1 MKNTNYTNK
10 LIENKNL
17 ILNHFAEK
25 SPNFYFNFLTTKSMV
40 GKMNVGTREQ
50 WSGCHCRVQYF
61 DENHGKAVI
70 DGKITDKDW
79 KEFATPKAYYIT
91 FNAYNDYRNQKEDF
105 GYLSVS
111 LRADL
116 VDFWSDAPVSNCY
129 VLFVSSLDGK
139 IYEMPVKSVVDYVL
153 KNKESCKVC
162 YNGFLDYIIPVCN
175 ETVEYESKQI
185 GYELRQMTYNVQYYK
200 PEYIANFTYSV
211 YRRGTAIKVGMFSA
225 SGKFMNERIFRSI
238 SELYDK
244 IEKVYKKS
252 KKTLQRQIAREEAI
266 KLENG
271 MMIIISS
278 DLDKNFNDTDYIFT
292 EVVDEWIDNAL
303 FCEDQPEDPFSNPRK
318 LPIKSHYEPKTK
330 MRDDWEKHFDDVQE
344 TEFYDEETELD
355 IRDAITEAI
364 SIIDVKEKQEA
375 YLKAMQEFHKKL
387 AMEVE
392 ATMPKTSDYIEEK
405 RDSLF

>member
-1 MKNTNYTNK
+1 MKNTNYTKK

-25 SPNFYFNFLTTKSMV
+25 SPNFYFNFLTTKPMV
-40 GKMNVGTREQ
+40 GTMNFGTREQ

-61 DENHGKAVI
+61 ENHGKAVI
-70 DGKITDKDW
+70 DGKITDKDY
-79 KEFATPKAYYIT
+79 KEFAVAKAYYIT
-91 FNAYNDYRNQKEDF
+91 FNAYNDYRNQKEGF

-116 VDFWSDAPVSNCY
+116 VDFWAQTEVSNCY

-139 IYEMPVKSVVDYVL
+139 VYEMPVKSVVDYVL
-153 KNKESCKVC
+153 KNKDSCKVC

-185 GYELRQMTYNVQYYK
+185 GYELRTMTYDVQYYK

-225 SGKFMNERIFRSI
+225 SGKFMNERVFRSI

-278 DLDKNFNDTDYIFT
+278 DLDKNFNDADYVFT
-292 EVVDEWIDNAL
+292 EVVDEWIENAL
-303 FCEDQPEDPFSNPRK
+303 FCEDQPEDPISNPRK
-318 LPIKSHYEPKTK
+318 LPVKSHYEPNKK
-330 MRDDWEKHFDDVQE
+330 EREDWEKHFDDVQE
-344 TEFYDEETELD
+344 TEFYDEDTELN
-355 IRDAITEAI
+355 IRDAIAEAM
-364 SIIDVKEKQEA
+364 SIINVKEKQEA

>member
-10 LIENKNL
+10 LIENKNI

-25 SPNFYFNFLTTKSMV
+25 SPNFYFNFLTTKPMV
-40 GKMNVGTREQ
+40 GTMNVGTREQ

-61 DENHGKAVI
+61 ENHGKAVI
-70 DGKITDKDW
+70 DGKLTDKDW

-91 FNAYNDYRNQKEDF
+91 FNAYNDYRNQKEGF

-116 VDFWSDAPVSNCY
+116 VDFWSQTEVSNCY

-139 IYEMPVKSVVDYVL
+139 VYEMPVKSIVAYVL

-185 GYELRQMTYNVQYYK
+185 GYELRPMTYDVQYFK

-225 SGKFMNERIFRSI
+225 SGKFMNERTFRSI

-244 IEKVYKKS
+244 IEKVRGFDIMFITTA
-252 KKTLQRQIAREEAI
+252 KTNEEAFE
-266 KLENG
+266 LLSGFG
-271 MMIIISS
+271 M
-278 DLDKNFNDTDYIFT
+278 
-292 EVVDEWIDNAL
+292 
-303 FCEDQPEDPFSNPRK
+303 PFRK
-318 LPIKSHYEPKTK
+318 
-330 MRDDWEKHFDDVQE
+330 
-344 TEFYDEETELD
+344 
-355 IRDAITEAI
+355 
-364 SIIDVKEKQEA
+364 
-375 YLKAMQEFHKKL
+375 
-387 AMEVE
+387 
-392 ATMPKTSDYIEEK
+392 
-405 RDSLF
+405 

>member
-1 MKNTNYTNK
+1 MKNTNYTKK

-25 SPNFYFNFLTTKSMV
+25 SPNFYFNFLTTKPMV
-40 GKMNVGTREQ
+40 GTMNVGTREQ
-50 WSGCHCRVQYF
+50 WSGSHCRVQYF
-61 DENHGKAVI
+61 ENHGKAVI
-70 DGKITDKDW
+70 DGKVTDKDY
-79 KEFATPKAYYIT
+79 KEFAEAKAYYIT
-91 FNAYNDYRNQKEDF
+91 FNAYNDYRNQKEGF

-116 VDFWSDAPVSNCY
+116 VDFWSQTEVSNCY

-139 IYEMPVKSVVDYVL
+139 VYEMPVKSVVDYVL
-153 KNKESCKVC
+153 KHKDTCKVC

-185 GYELRQMTYNVQYYK
+185 GYELRPMNYDVQYYK

-225 SGKFMNERIFRSI
+225 SGKFMNERVFRSI

-278 DLDKNFNDTDYIFT
+278 DLDKNFNDTDYVFT
-292 EVVDEWIDNAL
+292 EVIDEWIENAL
-303 FCEDQPEDPFSNPRK
+303 FCEDQPEDPLSNPRK
-318 LPIKSHYEPKTK
+318 LPIKSHYEPNKK
-330 MRDDWEKHFDDVQE
+330 EREDWEKHFDDVQE
-344 TEFYDEETELD
+344 TEFYDEDIELD
-355 IRDAITEAI
+355 IRDAITEAM